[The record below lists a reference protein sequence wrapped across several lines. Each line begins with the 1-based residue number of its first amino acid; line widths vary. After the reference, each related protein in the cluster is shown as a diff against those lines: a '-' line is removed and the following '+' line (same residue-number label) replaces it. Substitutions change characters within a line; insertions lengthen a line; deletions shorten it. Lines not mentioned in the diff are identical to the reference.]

1 MQPSH
6 EPPPGSARSRAS
18 VVAALRLERAAT
30 RGARDRSSSSSTP
43 RAGASELRVTRDIR
57 NPPDQGTAM
66 IEEVALLSALDD
78 RLVERLQR
86 GVIRIVRVAW
96 LLTLPPGFRILRQQE
111 LVDLTLRASADGVA
125 ASSSLSP
132 LLSPDE
138 AVALVRRGG
147 RCIAVLSH
155 GWLSAGN
162 CDPNGMRIAVVQRAL
177 REYAHLQ
184 GLFWDQASL
193 AQPPR
198 SMDEDVAFRSALD
211 VMGDLCTPRCTE
223 ALAPCASHPTAKHA
237 PSPLPKYFILP

>member
-1 MQPSH
+1 
-6 EPPPGSARSRAS
+6 
-18 VVAALRLERAAT
+18 
-30 RGARDRSSSSSTP
+30 
-43 RAGASELRVTRDIR
+43 
-57 NPPDQGTAM
+57 M

-96 LLTLPPGFRILRQQE
+96 LLTLPPGFCILRQQD
-111 LVDLTLRASADGVA
+111 LVDLTLGASADGVVA
-125 ASSSLSP
+125 GSQLSP

-237 PSPLPKYFILP
+237 PSPLPNTTYYRSMFFSPALLALSHDRCFGGGYDGAAASRGAAKASAV